1 MRQRQPVADRGLGPP
16 PQPHPTRAVRAA
28 GGTGASPARR
38 PMRLAHAIHLIHGE
52 ARLSPQGDGA
62 DHCGTFRAVA
72 RRSGQAP
79 RLDRDRRPMALDHRA
94 DLQ

>member
-1 MRQRQPVADRGLGPP
+1 MAPSCSPTESFELIVVGGGHAGCEAALTAPV
-16 PQPHPTRAVRAA
+16 V
-28 GGTGASPARR
+28 
-38 PMRLAHAIHLIHGE
+38 GE

-62 DHCGTFRAVA
+62 DHCGTFLAVA

-79 RLDRDRRPMALDHRA
+79 RLDRDRRPMALDHGA

>member
-1 MRQRQPVADRGLGPP
+1 MAPSCS
-16 PQPHPTRAVRAA
+16 PTESFELIVV
-28 GGTGASPARR
+28 GG
-38 PMRLAHAIHLIHGE
+38 AHAGCEAALTAPVVGE
-52 ARLSPQGDGA
+52 ARLSPHGDGA

-79 RLDRDRRPMALDHRA
+79 RLDRDRRPMALDHGA